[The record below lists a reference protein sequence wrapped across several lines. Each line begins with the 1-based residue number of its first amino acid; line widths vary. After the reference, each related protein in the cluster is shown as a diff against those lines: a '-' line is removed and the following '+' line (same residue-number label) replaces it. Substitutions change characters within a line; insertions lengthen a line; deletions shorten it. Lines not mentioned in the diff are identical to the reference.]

1 MAGAQLLQIW
11 LLTALEW
18 EVELVAPSVGIRINS
33 DAFMDHFNRFHDS
46 IRSGMTF
53 HRWFEI
59 EAFVQRAMVA
69 EVKLAVRAMMPG
81 NVE

>member
-1 MAGAQLLQIW
+1 
-11 LLTALEW
+11 
-18 EVELVAPSVGIRINS
+18 
-33 DAFMDHFNRFHDS
+33 
-46 IRSGMTF
+46 MTF

-81 NVE
+81 YVE